1 MFSTSRM
8 DEDGG
13 RGGERRKNEEEEE
26 EEGRK
31 KEDGDGDWSAGGGRE
46 RERECSVV
54 RPMDRRKKEFLVW
67 TSPTGRAGGS

>member
-1 MFSTSRM
+1 MARARAEASMFSTM

-13 RGGERRKNEEEEE
+13 REREKRKEKRRRRRKRRKNWPGEE
-26 EEGRK
+26 RIL
-31 KEDGDGDWSAGGGRE
+31 S
-46 RERECSVV
+46 

>member
-1 MFSTSRM
+1 MADAAGKEEKTKKKKKKKGEKRKT
-8 DEDGG
+8 GTG
-13 RGGERRKNEEEEE
+13 RL
-26 EEGRK
+26 EEG
-31 KEDGDGDWSAGGGRE
+31 E

>member
-26 EEGRK
+26 EGRK
-31 KEDGDGDWSAGGGRE
+31 KETGTGRLEEGE